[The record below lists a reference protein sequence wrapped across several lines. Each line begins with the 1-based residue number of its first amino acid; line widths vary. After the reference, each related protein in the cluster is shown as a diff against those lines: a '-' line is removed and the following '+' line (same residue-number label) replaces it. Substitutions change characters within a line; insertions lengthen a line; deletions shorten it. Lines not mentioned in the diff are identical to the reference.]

1 MIPAG
6 PCCRF
11 VPSRDHR
18 LRLQAKFY
26 LAKHYNFVMIRRP
39 IALSQEP
46 KNGNL
51 HMITTLFSHRLARR
65 RIPLIACA
73 CLISP
78 AVNHSALA
86 QAQTEEAIVVTGE
99 EVPSAYGAPP
109 GFSRSRFSNAVN
121 AYVLPPWAFF
131 FGELFEGQGFR
142 HGPPDY
148 LFTQEIEMGLP
159 YRFNV
164 AAETELERFN
174 GGGGVQTVSLEARW
188 ALADW
193 NKIPLNPT
201 IFAEYKFGV
210 GTIRHEEVPPPP
222 GGGEEEQEEGGPPK
236 VPDAYEVRL
245 LLAQDFG
252 EHVEWAMNWFFE
264 KENTGDRGRE
274 WGFSQAAMIPVL
286 LPAER
291 LKVGVEMQYRNLT
304 VKDTRGDPLN
314 SFVIGPTVAWKP
326 TAQTRLDISPLF
338 GCTHDSPVADVFV
351 AFSWLFGGE
360 RAEAEAP
367 VSTRFRYLSMV
378 PADYYSGKESAE
390 EIKQVAPPP
399 CPEWYGD
406 REWNVNLWGTYTFTN
421 TEFAPNPSLVDIVQ
435 STSEGNPVVGTYDH
449 YIGGDHAW
457 GGGGDIKYFFYRYV
471 GLGIEGFALDAS
483 KSGFDIFEDPTIP
496 IFVHRRINHDHTI
509 GSVLGTL
516 TLRYPIPCTRL
527 APYAWA
533 GVGAIFGGGE
543 RDIVHTQ
550 GPPDAFAVHAETD
563 HFGAET
569 KVLGQF
575 GAGLEFRI
583 ARHFG
588 WTNDLSFGV
597 IDGPKNNFGML
608 RSGLNFVF

>member
-1 MIPAG
+1 MRKTSFFCG
-6 PCCRF
+6 VRGL
-11 VPSRDHR
+11 V
-18 LRLQAKFY
+18 
-26 LAKHYNFVMIRRP
+26 
-39 IALSQEP
+39 
-46 KNGNL
+46 
-51 HMITTLFSHRLARR
+51 
-65 RIPLIACA
+65 PLIACMG
-73 CLISP
+73 LPFS
-78 AVNHSALA
+78 AVHNSLLA
-86 QAQTEEAIVVTGE
+86 QTTATEESVVVTAE

-109 GFSRSRFSNAVN
+109 GLSRSRFSSTVN
-121 AYVLPPWAFF
+121 AYVLPPWSFF
-131 FGELFEGQGFR
+131 FGELYEGQGFR
-142 HGPPDY
+142 HGPPDH

-164 AAETELERFN
+164 AAEAGFERFD
-174 GGGGVQTVSLEARW
+174 GGGGAQTVSLEARW

-222 GGGEEEQEEGGPPK
+222 AGGGQEEEEEGGPPK

-245 LLAQDFG
+245 LLAQEFFG
-252 EHVEWAMNWFFE
+252 RVEWAMNWFFE

-274 WGFSQAAMIPVL
+274 WGFSQAVMTPIL
-286 LPAER
+286 LPEER
-291 LKVGVEMQYRNLT
+291 LKVGIEMQYRNVT
-304 VKDTRGDPLN
+304 TKDTRGDPVN

-326 TAQTRLDISPLF
+326 TAQTRVDISPLF
-338 GCTHDSPVADVFV
+338 GCTHDAPISDVFV
-351 AFSWLFGGE
+351 AFSWLFGSE

-367 VSTRFRYLSMV
+367 VSTRFRYYTDAS
-378 PADYYSGKESAE
+378 YSRSGKDAGKEM
-390 EIKQVAPPP
+390 KQVAQAP

-406 REWNVNLWGTYTFTN
+406 REWNVNLWGTYAFTN

-435 STSEGNPVVGTYDH
+435 STSEGGAVLGTYDH

-457 GGGGDIKYFFYRYV
+457 GGGGDIKYFFCRYA
-471 GLGIEGFALDAS
+471 GLGVEGFALHAS
-483 KSGFDIFEDPTIP
+483 KPGFDIFEDPTVP

-509 GSVLGTL
+509 GSAVGTL

-543 RDIVHTQ
+543 RDIVQTQ

-563 HFGAET
+563 HFGSET

-575 GAGLEFRI
+575 GAGLEFRF
-583 ARHFG
+583 ARHIG

-597 IDGPKNNFGML
+597 IDGPKNNFGMI
-608 RSGLNFVF
+608 RSGLNFAF

>member
-1 MIPAG
+1 M
-6 PCCRF
+6 RKM
-11 VPSRDHR
+11 S
-18 LRLQAKFY
+18 
-26 LAKHYNFVMIRRP
+26 
-39 IALSQEP
+39 
-46 KNGNL
+46 
-51 HMITTLFSHRLARR
+51 LFRGVAQRCLV
-65 RIPLIACA
+65 PLIACG
-73 CLISP
+73 CLIFP
-78 AVNHSALA
+78 AVSPSVFA
-86 QAQTEEAIVVTGE
+86 QEVTLRDEQPIVVTGE

-109 GFSRSRFSNAVN
+109 GLSRSRFSNVTQ

-159 YRFNV
+159 YRFNI

-222 GGGEEEQEEGGPPK
+222 GGGGEEEEEEEGGPPK

-245 LLAQDFG
+245 LLAQEFFDR
-252 EHVEWAMNWFFE
+252 VEWAMNWFFE

-274 WGFSQAAMIPVL
+274 WGFSQAAMMPVL
-286 LPAER
+286 LPNER
-291 LKVGVEMQYRNLT
+291 LKVGIEMEYKNVT
-304 VKDTRGDPLN
+304 TKDTRGDAVN
-314 SFVIGPTVAWKP
+314 SFVLGPTVAWKP

-367 VSTRFRYLSMV
+367 VSSRFRYLSKISR
-378 PADYYSGKESAE
+378 ADKDSDKEM
-390 EIKQVAPPP
+390 KQVAPP
-399 CPEWYGD
+399 CPDWYGD

-435 STSEGNPVVGTYDH
+435 STSEGGAVLGTYDH

-457 GGGGDIKYFFYRYV
+457 GGGGDIKYFFCRYV
-471 GLGIEGFALDAS
+471 GLGVEGFALDAS
-483 KSGFDIFEDPTIP
+483 KPGFDIFEDPTVP
-496 IFVHRRINHDHTI
+496 IFIHRRINHDHTI

-527 APYAWA
+527 SPYAWA

-543 RDIVHTQ
+543 RDVVHTQ
-550 GPPDAFAVHAETD
+550 GPPDAFAVHAQTD

-569 KVLGQF
+569 KLLGQF

-583 ARHFG
+583 ARHIG
-588 WTNDLSFGV
+588 WTNDLCFGV
-597 IDGPKNNFGML
+597 IDGTKNNFGMF
-608 RSGLNFVF
+608 RSGLNFAF

>member
-1 MIPAG
+1 M
-6 PCCRF
+6 
-11 VPSRDHR
+11 
-18 LRLQAKFY
+18 
-26 LAKHYNFVMIRRP
+26 
-39 IALSQEP
+39 
-46 KNGNL
+46 
-51 HMITTLFSHRLARR
+51 
-65 RIPLIACA
+65 
-73 CLISP
+73 
-78 AVNHSALA
+78 
-86 QAQTEEAIVVTGE
+86 
-99 EVPSAYGAPP
+99 
-109 GFSRSRFSNAVN
+109 
-121 AYVLPPWAFF
+121 LPPWAFF

-164 AAETELERFN
+164 AAEAQFERFN
-174 GGGGVQTVSLEARW
+174 GGGGAQTVSLEARW

-201 IFAEYKFGV
+201 LFAEYKFGV

-222 GGGEEEQEEGGPPK
+222 GEGGEEEEEEEGGPPK

-274 WGFSQAAMIPVL
+274 WGFSQALMTPVL
-286 LPAER
+286 LPNER
-291 LKVGVEMQYRNLT
+291 LKIGIEMEYKNVTDERYTRRSVEQFHHRPNSRVETDQRKLAWTSRPCSVAPRVLRLLMCLLPSPGSSVANAPKPKHRYPRGSVIYT
-304 VKDTRGDPLN
+304 DAAYARSGKD
-314 SFVIGPTVAWKP
+314 
-326 TAQTRLDISPLF
+326 
-338 GCTHDSPVADVFV
+338 
-351 AFSWLFGGE
+351 
-360 RAEAEAP
+360 
-367 VSTRFRYLSMV
+367 
-378 PADYYSGKESAE
+378 SGKEM
-390 EIKQVAPPP
+390 KQVAYVPP

-406 REWNVNLWGTYTFTN
+406 REWNVNLWGTYAFTN

-435 STSEGNPVVGTYDH
+435 STSEGGPVLGTYDR

-457 GGGGDIKYFFYRYV
+457 GGGGDIKYFFCRYAGV
-471 GLGIEGFALDAS
+471 GVEGFALDAS
-483 KSGFDIFEDPTIP
+483 KPGFDIFEDQSVP
-496 IFVHRRINHDHTI
+496 IFVHQRINHNHTI
-509 GSVLGTL
+509 GAVLGTL

-543 RDIVHTQ
+543 RDQLHTQ
-550 GPPDAFAVHAETD
+550 GPPDAFAVNAQTE

-569 KVLGQF
+569 KLLGQF
-575 GAGLEFRI
+575 GAGLEFRF

-597 IDGPKNNFGML
+597 IDGPRNNFGMF
-608 RSGLNFVF
+608 RSGVNFAF